1 MAILMA
7 RRRELSRAST
17 ITRRYLAVAV
27 SVPAILAVFV
37 PSESVV
43 LTFSPVA
50 MTIAEVIP
58 VAEPLKSI
66 LADAWPAVM
75 VSIWLSLRAT
85 FAAKDGLA
93 KQNDRA
99 SPPQRE
105 IILWA
110 MLVSSFAVNELS
122 GSLTQTGHNY
132 LYYAPREMVKS
143 GRCWINGLGLR

>member
-1 MAILMA
+1 MPATLA
-7 RRRELSRAST
+7 ELEGDDPPVT
-17 ITRRYLAVAV
+17 VVITLSMVATTDAEFI
-27 SVPAILAVFV
+27 PA
-37 PSESVV
+37 
-43 LTFSPVA
+43 
-50 MTIAEVIP
+50 
-58 VAEPLKSI
+58 AEPLKSI

-122 GSLTQTGHNY
+122 GSLTQTEHNY
-132 LYYAPREMVKS
+132 LYYAPREIESEKS
-143 GRCWINGLGLR
+143 LA